1 MPKQVKPVETEKIT
15 LNVGYVDLG
24 RIDLLVEEGFYTT
37 RADFLRAAI
46 RTQLGSHA
54 AEMGRL
60 IERRT
65 LDIGLRDFSR
75 ADLEATYGD
84 INAELPIV
92 SYCNTGHWAA
102 TNWFVLSE
110 VLGRDDVKL
119 YDGSM
124 VEWTADGS
132 NPLAAGESNMDKV
145 KNFLKGVLG

>member
-24 RIDLLVEEGFYTT
+24 RIDLLVEEGFYTN

-75 ADLEATYGD
+75 ADLEA
-84 INAELPIV
+84 A
-92 SYCNTGHWAA
+92 
-102 TNWFVLSE
+102 
-110 VLGRDDVKL
+110 R
-119 YDGSM
+119 
-124 VEWTADGS
+124 
-132 NPLAAGESNMDKV
+132 AAGEVLHIKV
-145 KNFLKGVLG
+145 VGLARLAPDIPVDLAMATIGSVTVLGALQASPELRAALSGRIT

>member
-24 RIDLLVEEGFYTT
+24 RIDLLVEEGFYTN

-75 ADLEATYGD
+75 ADLEA
-84 INAELPIV
+84 A
-92 SYCNTGHWAA
+92 
-102 TNWFVLSE
+102 
-110 VLGRDDVKL
+110 R
-119 YDGSM
+119 
-124 VEWTADGS
+124 
-132 NPLAAGESNMDKV
+132 AAGEVLHIKV
-145 KNFLKGVLG
+145 VGLARLAPDIPVDLAMATIGSITVLGALQASPELRAALSGRIT

>member
-24 RIDLLVEEGFYTT
+24 RIDLLVEEGFYTN

-75 ADLEATYGD
+75 ADLEA
-84 INAELPIV
+84 V
-92 SYCNTGHWAA
+92 
-102 TNWFVLSE
+102 
-110 VLGRDDVKL
+110 R
-119 YDGSM
+119 
-124 VEWTADGS
+124 
-132 NPLAAGESNMDKV
+132 AAGEVLHIKV
-145 KNFLKGVLG
+145 VGLARLAPDIPVDLAMATIGSITVLGALQASPELRAALSGRIT

>member
-24 RIDLLVEEGFYTT
+24 RIDLLVEEGFYTN

-75 ADLEATYGD
+75 ADLEA
-84 INAELPIV
+84 A
-92 SYCNTGHWAA
+92 
-102 TNWFVLSE
+102 
-110 VLGRDDVKL
+110 R
-119 YDGSM
+119 
-124 VEWTADGS
+124 
-132 NPLAAGESNMDKV
+132 AAGEVLHIKV
-145 KNFLKGVLG
+145 VGLARLAPDIPVELAMATIGSITVLGALQASPDLRAALSGRIT